1 VAALAPNRKA
11 RLQAQKFTQTDILL
25 DPNRYPNRS
34 KQISKQIQTDFET
47 YPNRFRNRS
56 KQIQTDLKRISLRD
70 IYVRISLRDILTYP
84 YISILVIDIQKTYPR
99 LGEIIGYH
107 RICRIS

>member
-1 VAALAPNRKA
+1 MCEQALLPNAAAALAPNRKA
-11 RLQAQKFTQTDILL
+11 RLQAQKFTETDILL

-47 YPNRFRNRS
+47 YPNRYQNKS

-70 IYVRISLRDILTYP
+70 IQHGYPCKDILKGYP
-84 YISILVIDIQKTYPR
+84 YISLYINF
-99 LGEIIGYH
+99 
-107 RICRIS
+107 